1 MAGRRAPR
9 LGSYCLGYHLTDDTY
24 TLPPMRL
31 SRREVFSFAIARKLL
46 ASFEGTPL
54 EMDMRSVLD
63 KIADS
68 LEGHI
73 SVGWEGLTDRF
84 SVLADDH
91 ARVNPAVWQAVAQH
105 LEEARVIEMD
115 YEKFNGDRG
124 MYCLDFRSRVTE
136 ITHIRRGT

>member
-1 MAGRRAPR
+1 
-9 LGSYCLGYHLTDDTY
+9 
-24 TLPPMRL
+24 MRL

-46 ASFEGTPL
+46 SSFEGTPL

-115 YEKFNGDRG
+115 
-124 MYCLDFRSRVTE
+124 
-136 ITHIRRGT
+136 